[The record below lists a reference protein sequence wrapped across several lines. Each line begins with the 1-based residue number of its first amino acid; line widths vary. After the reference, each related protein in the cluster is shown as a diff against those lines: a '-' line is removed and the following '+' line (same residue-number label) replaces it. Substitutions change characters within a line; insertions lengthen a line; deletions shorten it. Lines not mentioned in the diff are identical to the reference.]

1 MARRSRSDGS
11 SPNSVLVIF
20 LVLFI
25 LMNIGFG
32 VWIYTLFQERDKWDN
47 KAQEKEA
54 TIKAKTAEAEW
65 NKYKFDEL
73 VNAIG
78 IPEIVNKSDVAQGW
92 NDQRKAFREAGKFQG
107 ETDADEFNRA
117 IDFLQDKLGR
127 FGEGRYPKRFADLPD
142 ELRAQLDAKSKSL
155 AEAEAKIKTFDASLR
170 AEQAAN
176 AKEWAQLKQIVNK
189 GNADSLAERQKQNAD
204 LKKAFDDNDE
214 LRGKIAALVD
224 ERDREVAK
232 MALIFKQ
239 SEKKH
244 LDLLALQKNPN
255 RNLGEPHALLLDISS
270 GKPLWD
276 LPRGKITRVD
286 DEARKVYIDKGL
298 LDGVKP
304 GLTFLVFA
312 KGWLGRGEGPLKAT
326 IEVVRVEND
335 HTSQCKVNSYYDVD
349 GSEIPAGDATPGKI
363 MRDASTSLKEG
374 DHLFNMFWGSHVAL
388 AGVIDPSGTAGTD
401 GPAQMDALKEFM
413 RNLERMGMI
422 VDAYVDL
429 QDGTIVG
436 DLSTKT
442 NYLIRGAMAYRGSG
456 GEKGKGE
463 PVAAVNT
470 SIKAMQAQ
478 AIERGL
484 FIISSKNFAAVSGFR
499 QPSSFDSGR
508 ALEFRPQ
515 RTSGGNPAADPNAG
529 KGEQKQSPPMP
540 PSGDVK

>member
-11 SPNSVLVIF
+11 SPNSILVIF

-25 LMNIGFG
+25 LMNIGLG

-47 KAQEKEA
+47 ASKEKDA
-54 TIKAKTAEAEW
+54 TIKAKDALADW
-65 NKYKFDEL
+65 NKYKYDEL
-73 VNAIG
+73 ANATG
-78 IPEIVNKSDVAQGW
+78 IPDVISKSDVVLGW
-92 NDQRKAFREAGKFQG
+92 RDKRKSFRESGLFQG
-107 ETDADEFNRA
+107 EPDADEFNRV
-117 IDFLQDKLGR
+117 IDFLQEKLGR
-127 FGEGRYPKRFADLPD
+127 FGESGYPKKFADIPD
-142 ELRAQLDAKSKSL
+142 ELRAQLEATSKSL
-155 AEAEAKIKTFDASLR
+155 AAAEAKIKLFDASLR

-176 AKEWAQLKQIVNK
+176 AKEWAQLKQMVNK
-189 GNADSLAERQKQNAD
+189 GNADSLAERQKQNTD

-232 MALIFKQ
+232 IALLTKQ
-239 SEKKH
+239 FEKK
-244 LDLLALQKNPN
+244 LEMAKQLAESPN

-276 LPRGKITRVD
+276 LPRGRITRVD

-335 HTSQCKVNSYYDVD
+335 HTSQCKVNSYYDID

-363 MRDASTSLKEG
+363 MRDANTSLKEG
-374 DHLFNMFWGSHVAL
+374 DQIFNMFWGAHVAL
-388 AGVIDPSGTAGTD
+388 AGVIDPSGSVATD
-401 GPAQMDALKEFM
+401 GPAQMDALKDFM
-413 RNLERMGMI
+413 RHLERMGMI
-422 VDAYVDL
+422 IDAYVDL

-442 NYLIRGAMAYRGSG
+442 NYLIRGAMAYRGG
-456 GEKGKGE
+456 GGDKGKGE
-463 PVAAVNT
+463 PVAPVNA
-470 SIKAMQAQ
+470 SIKTMQAQ
-478 AIERGL
+478 AIERGV
-484 FIISSKNFAAVSGFR
+484 FIISANNFSAVSGFR
-499 QPSSFDSGR
+499 RPGSFDSGR

-515 RTSGGNPAADPNAG
+515 RPTGSNPAANPNQD
-529 KGEQKQSPPMP
+529 KGEQKQGPG
-540 PSGDVK
+540 GDAK